1 MEQRMTPEA
10 LAQFDSKITAYSEMS
25 RPFLQ
30 SVLVLHC
37 GNVISEHY
45 WRGFAESSYQPVY
58 SITKTVVSSLIGI
71 ALGDGKLSLSDTL
84 ANWFPELALPP
95 EAHAASVTI
104 HHLLSMSAGFQ
115 ELSGRVMA
123 QDSIPSY
130 LRRAGVSAAGE
141 TFRYASEDVDI
152 LAAVLERAVGEP
164 AIDYAQ
170 KHLFKPLG
178 IWPEIPKSFR
188 KRLWKTDK
196 QKRIRG
202 ALGLQLRSREM
213 ANFGQLYLQKGNW
226 EGEQLLP
233 AEFVAASTSPQ
244 SSGGYPERVKYGY
257 LWWISTDREG
267 RSAFFASG
275 AGGQCIYVL
284 PALELVIAFT
294 STLKNMDGRPHRVSI
309 VRYVTDLFDKGSG

>member
-1 MEQRMTPEA
+1 MTPET
-10 LAQFDSKITAYSEMS
+10 LAQFDAKITTYSEIS

-37 GNVISEHY
+37 GNLISEHY
-45 WRGFAESSYQPVY
+45 WRGFAESSYQPMY
-58 SITKTVVSSLIGI
+58 SITKTVISALVGI
-71 ALGDGKLSLSDTL
+71 ALGDGKLKLSDTL

-95 EAHAASVTI
+95 ESHAASVTI
-104 HHLLSMSAGFQ
+104 RHLLSMNAGFQ
-115 ELSGRVMA
+115 ELSGRVIA
-123 QDSIPSY
+123 QDKIPRY
-130 LRRAGVSAAGE
+130 IRRAGVSAAGE

-152 LAAVLERAVGEP
+152 LAAVLERAVGEA
-164 AIDYAQ
+164 AIDFAQ
-170 KHLFKPLG
+170 KRLFAPLG

-202 ALGLQLRSREM
+202 ALGLHLRSRDM
-213 ANFGQLYLQKGNW
+213 ANFGQLYLQGGKW
-226 EGEQLLP
+226 EGQQLLP
-233 AEFVAASTSPQ
+233 TDFVAASTSAQ

-275 AGGQCIYVL
+275 AGGQYIYVL
-284 PALELVIAFT
+284 PALELVVAFS
-294 STLKNMDGRPHRVSI
+294 STLKNMDGRPHRVTI
-309 VRYVTDLFDKGSG
+309 TRYVTDLFNESSG